1 MRANLFYTY
10 HIIVSLLEQAL
21 IICRHANCFWKD
33 LQKVWRHL
41 LEMSFEYNE
50 IKINLANRK
59 INKTLIYEI
68 SGQNTRLGLLYTK
81 KTAKNLFE
89 LINIENW
96 FPYWSLVKLVVRQR
110 VTAELTCIKSIFEEI
125 LSPTL
130 SIY

>member
-1 MRANLFYTY
+1 M
-10 HIIVSLLEQAL
+10 I
-21 IICRHANCFWKD
+21 
-33 LQKVWRHL
+33 
-41 LEMSFEYNE
+41 FEYNE
-50 IKINLANRK
+50 ININLANRK

-68 SGQNTRLGLLYTK
+68 SGQNTKLGLLYTK

-125 LSPTL
+125 LSHTL